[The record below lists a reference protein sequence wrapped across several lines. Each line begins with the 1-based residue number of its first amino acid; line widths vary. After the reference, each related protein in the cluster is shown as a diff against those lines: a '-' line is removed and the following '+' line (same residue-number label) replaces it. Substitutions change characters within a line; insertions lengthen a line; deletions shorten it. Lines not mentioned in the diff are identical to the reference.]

1 MSDPQT
7 AVLDAC
13 VLVGSIRRH
22 VLLVFAEAGLFQPV
36 WSDQILTET
45 EHAIPKTLP
54 PEAEAKSDHARKV
67 CALLKA
73 AFPDAL
79 TSYAERPVFAGLPDP
94 DDMHVIS
101 LALDAGA
108 KVIVTE
114 NLKDFPPKL
123 LAGHGLARMNT
134 DAFLA
139 GLILKHPERAA
150 KAIDR
155 LIRLI
160 GAPPIDQETL
170 FDRLRRTGL
179 RKAVQALKKADSLP
193 LRQSGASQ
201 FR

>member
-1 MSDPQT
+1 MNGPQT

-22 VLLVFAEAGLFQPV
+22 VLLVFADAGLFQPV
-36 WSDQILTET
+36 WSDKILTET
-45 EHAIPKTLP
+45 AHAIPKTLP

-79 TSYAERPVFAGLPDP
+79 TPYAERPAFAGLPDP

-123 LAGHGLARMNT
+123 LAGHGLSRMNT

-139 GLILKHPERAA
+139 GLVLEHPERAA

-160 GAPPIDQETL
+160 DEPQTDHDII
-170 FDRLRRTGL
+170 FDRMRRTGL
-179 RKAVQALKKADSLP
+179 RKTVQALKKADSLP
-193 LRQSGASQ
+193 LRQSGAFQ